1 MKNSPI
7 TQSIILALTMA
18 GAFNASAQDKTV
30 STTDTMIIIGEAGK
44 DGKDGKDGENG
55 NYISISNHGVKIS
68 NKKNVYG
75 DKSPRIQTHW
85 GLVDLGLNFIQDQS
99 VYGPGNA
106 LTNQYGVQ
114 EDWFDLRNGR
124 SWNVNIYPVMV
135 NYKVIRNK
143 NFKLNLYS
151 GIGLQIYNFRYK
163 TSLTHHSDPKD
174 KLSNDPSMKF
184 TKNKLSQNFLT
195 VPLMVNFNHK
205 IDKKNWLTY
214 GFGASAGYNLNT
226 WTKQQSAAFG
236 TQKNHDLYNFNEFNV
251 NVIGEIGINSL
262 RFFAS
267 YQLTNMYKGT
277 DLKQQPISFGIRL
290 GQI

>member
-7 TQSIILALTMA
+7 TKSIIFALSM
-18 GAFNASAQDKTV
+18 GCAFTTSAQDNEKN
-30 STTDTMIIIGEAGK
+30 SADTIIVIGK
-44 DGKDGKDGENG
+44 DGKDGKNGKDDG
-55 NYISISNHGVKIS
+55 YSLQLSNHGAKIS
-68 NKKNVYG
+68 KKKDG
-75 DKSPRIQTHW
+75 DKSPRIQTYW

-99 VYGPGNA
+99 VYGAGNA
-106 LTNQYGVQ
+106 LTNKYGVQ

-135 NYKVIRNK
+135 SYKVLK
-143 NFKLNLYS
+143 QKKFEVNLYS

-163 TSLTHHSDPKD
+163 TNLTHHSDPTD
-174 KLSNDPSMKF
+174 KLTNDASVKF

-205 IDKKNWLTY
+205 LDKKNWLTY

-226 WTKQQSAAFG
+226 WTKQQSAEFG
-236 TQKNHDLYNFNEFNV
+236 TQKNHDLHNFNEFNV

-267 YQLTNMYKGT
+267 YQLTNMYKGS
-277 DLKQQPISFGIRL
+277 DLKQQPISFGIRF
-290 GQI
+290 GHI

>member
-7 TQSIILALTMA
+7 TKSIIFALSMGCTL
-18 GAFNASAQDKTV
+18 NTNAQDNAKNPG
-30 STTDTMIIIGEAGK
+30 DTIIVIGK
-44 DGKDGKDGENG
+44 DGKDGKDGNDNG
-55 NYISISNHGVKIS
+55 YSLQLSNHGAKIS
-68 NKKNVYG
+68 KKKSPG
-75 DKSPRIQTHW
+75 DKSPRIQTYW

-99 VYGPGNA
+99 VYGAGNA
-106 LTNQYGVQ
+106 LTNKYGVQ

-135 NYKVIRNK
+135 SYKMVKQKKFEI
-143 NFKLNLYS
+143 NLYS

-163 TSLTHHSDPKD
+163 TNLTHYSDPKD
-174 KLSNDPSMKF
+174 KLTNDVGVKF

-205 IDKKNWLTY
+205 LDKKNWLTY

-226 WTKQQSAAFG
+226 WTKQQSAEFG

-267 YQLTNMYKGT
+267 YQLTNMYKGS
-277 DLKQQPISFGIRL
+277 DLKQQPISFGIRF
-290 GQI
+290 GHI